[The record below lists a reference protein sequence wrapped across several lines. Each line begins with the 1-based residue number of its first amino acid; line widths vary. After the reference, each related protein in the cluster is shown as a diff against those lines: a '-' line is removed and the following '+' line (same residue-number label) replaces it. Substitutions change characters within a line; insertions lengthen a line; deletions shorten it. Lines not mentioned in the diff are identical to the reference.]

1 MFCRD
6 YIGML
11 YLFPCS
17 LLRTSKVLESLQAAR
32 LQDTNSDQG
41 CIQHA
46 VSILGKVLTQAKIV

>member
-6 YIGML
+6 YIGIL
-11 YLFPCS
+11 YSS

-46 VSILGKVLTQAKIV
+46 VSILDKVLTQAKIV